1 MTAVIG
7 WIDGAGRSH
16 GTTTPPRYNKER
28 RRKPKNAG
36 AKLPRTARKEGTR
49 RGYGCCRYTWRRGK
63 GFSFRGPHEIH
74 TDMKTTRRL
83 LNALISFPE
92 TQFLLPQEGEQ
103 ELVRLCTDGNLLIF
117 QRTGLEASPPI

>member
-1 MTAVIG
+1 
-7 WIDGAGRSH
+7 
-16 GTTTPPRYNKER
+16 
-28 RRKPKNAG
+28 
-36 AKLPRTARKEGTR
+36 
-49 RGYGCCRYTWRRGK
+49 
-63 GFSFRGPHEIH
+63 
-74 TDMKTTRRL
+74 MKTTRRL